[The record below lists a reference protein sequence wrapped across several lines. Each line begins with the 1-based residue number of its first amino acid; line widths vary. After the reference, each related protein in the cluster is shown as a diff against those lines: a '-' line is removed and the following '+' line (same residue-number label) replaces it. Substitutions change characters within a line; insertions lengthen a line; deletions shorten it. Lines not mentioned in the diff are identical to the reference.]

1 MLDPNALVSVVI
13 PNYNYEA
20 FVGAAIESALAL
32 EWPRLEVIVVDDGS
46 TDASRHVI
54 AQYASRVTV
63 IHQENA
69 GQLAACNT
77 GFARASGN
85 VVIFL
90 DSDDMLHP
98 GLIREVAPLWRP
110 GISKVQVQMRS
121 VDADGNSLG
130 NVFPQYPFVPTPA
143 QIRAWSLTTTAYPT
157 PPGSGNV
164 YSREFLEKI
173 LPLEASLGTIA
184 DSWPLAAAPSL
195 GDVLTI
201 AKPLVS
207 YRVHGKND
215 GAVSQVDGA
224 KFAREVTRTQQRV
237 AYAQRV
243 ARGAGLHMADA
254 ALNKSLSYL
263 PYRLASLR
271 LAPSHPIADDNR
283 LRAWID
289 VVKAAL
295 SPQGVAWKGH
305 VTLLVWSTLVLLLP
319 KNAARSLVL
328 WRFAPASRPQ
338 FLRVALSRL
347 KVVR

>member
-1 MLDPNALVSVVI
+1 MLDLRALVSVVI
-13 PNYNYEA
+13 PNYNYEL
-20 FVGAAIESALAL
+20 FVGAAIDSALAL
-32 EWPRLEVIVVDDGS
+32 DWPQVEVIVVDDGS
-46 TDASRHVI
+46 TDSSRLVI
-54 AQYASRVTV
+54 GRYDDRVTV
-63 IHQENA
+63 VHQDNA
-69 GQLAACNT
+69 GQLAACNA
-77 GFARASGN
+77 GYARARGE

-98 GLIREVAPLWRP
+98 SLMREVAPLWRP
-110 GISKVQVQMRS
+110 GVSKVQVQMRS
-121 VDADGNSLG
+121 VDASGNSLG
-130 NVFPQYPFVPTPA
+130 TVFPQYPFVPTPA
-143 QIRAWSLTTTAYPT
+143 QIRHWSLTTTAYPT

-173 LPLEASLGTIA
+173 FPQDASLGTIA
-184 DSWPLAAAPSL
+184 DSGPLAAAPSL

-243 ARGAGLHMADA
+243 ARGAGLHMPDS
-254 ALNKSLSYL
+254 ALNRSLSYL

-271 LAPSHPIADDNR
+271 LAPLHPIAGDSR
-283 LRAWID
+283 LRVWID
-289 VVKAAL
+289 VIKAAL
-295 SPQGVAWKGH
+295 SPQGAAWKAH
-305 VTLLVWSTLVLLLP
+305 VTLFVWSTLVLLLP
-319 KNAARSLVL
+319 KNAARNLVL
-328 WRFAPASRPQ
+328 WRFAPATRPQ